1 MGKLGAK
8 IWRKGEVDG
17 KRYGLEGAKGVRY
30 RGADRQRC
38 DDDERPFLL
47 RMLSQ
52 AVMQVRGR
60 GCFLQDHYIHRMR
73 QTAT

>member
-52 AVMQVRGR
+52 AACRSAVEAASYKITI
-60 GCFLQDHYIHRMR
+60 YI
-73 QTAT
+73 A